1 MLLCKSSQVSC
12 FQEATLKMSQGP
24 LVLRLRKVP
33 APVPEGSGPGLPKPP
48 RPGRPF
54 LQCVGEAATLVFLP
68 SAREAA
74 RNGNRDSG
82 NTGAWWDHTCRKF
95 FDSPTEVTLHD
106 LQGLEKGNAASP
118 WLSLGTLTLRT
129 QRPCCEEAKQPP
141 GSAGVAPRCG
151 PRQPPAA
158 PARKFLKKFLKR
170 RGRLQ
175 LPLHLPCEH
184 TERTWREQESR
195 LSLFLTILKC
205 PVQWH

>member
-1 MLLCKSSQVSC
+1 MQVFSSLVFSGSNSQNEPGATCS
-12 FQEATLKMSQGP
+12 EA
-24 LVLRLRKVP
+24 
-33 APVPEGSGPGLPKPP
+33 EEGPGLSP
-48 RPGRPF
+48 RGLGPGPSKAT
-54 LQCVGEAATLVFLP
+54 QAGAAFPSVCGRGSHSRLLP
-68 SAREAA
+68 SAREAV

-151 PRQPPAA
+151 PRQQPAA
-158 PARKFLKKFLKR
+158 PARKFFKKFLKR

-184 TERTWREQESR
+184 TEGTWREQESR